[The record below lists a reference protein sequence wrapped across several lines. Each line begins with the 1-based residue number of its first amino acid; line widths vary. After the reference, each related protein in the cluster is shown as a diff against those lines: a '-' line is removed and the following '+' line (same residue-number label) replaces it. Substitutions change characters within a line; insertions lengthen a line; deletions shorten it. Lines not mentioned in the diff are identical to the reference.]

1 MIAHAALIRIGSCNF
16 TLHELLDA
24 LLTHS
29 EFPLGSTV
37 ECTLRKEKVALGVV
51 CALLSK
57 FLKAV
62 AESCLGIQPGVT
74 EPPEV
79 ALHVWKHFFTRVAF
93 CNHIASLR
101 QSFLRM
107 LPQYWP
113 QRHGFQNLRSI
124 KIEFQCGDVRKY
136 AGKRMTQSQRSVRL
150 TGRLSQAVKLWPS
163 NLLWFHLC
171 EGKMSAPDAHVL

>member
-1 MIAHAALIRIGSCNF
+1 MITHAALIRISSCNF
-16 TLHELLDA
+16 TLHELLHA

-37 ECTLRKEKVALGVV
+37 ECTLRKEKDALGVV

-62 AESCLGIQPGVT
+62 VGSCLEIQPGVT

-79 ALHVWKHFFTRVAF
+79 ALHVWKYFFTMVAF
-93 CNHIASLR
+93 CNQIASLQ
-101 QSFLRM
+101 QSSFKM

-136 AGKRMTQSQRSVRL
+136 AGKRMTRSQRSVRL